1 MNRSIIAVVLTA
13 LLSANIHP
21 VVLPAGTT
29 VPIRF
34 PTAVTSRRVGVGTV
48 RRVRARPGDASPTA
62 QSDTSRPPV
71 PRSRLLPDDSTRTVP
86 SPWGT
91 TERYYR
97 DIVGVMF
104 YDTTSGKTIR
114 TILSKYHASVVAGG
128 PALPY
133 QVYYLQVPD
142 PGGTYTAIAAVA
154 GSMGRE
160 PGVSTTILP
169 QWRGRIIIRSQ

>member
-1 MNRSIIAVVLTA
+1 MNRSIIAVVLPP

-21 VVLPAGTT
+21 VVFPAGTT
-29 VPIRF
+29 VPIRSL
-34 PTAVTSRRVGVGTV
+34 TAVASGRVGVGAV
-48 RRVRARPGDASPTA
+48 LRLRACPGDTSSPA

-71 PRSRLLPDDSTRTVP
+71 PRSRLLPVDSTRTVL

-91 TERYYR
+91 AERYYR

-104 YDTTSGKTIR
+104 YDTTSGKMIR
-114 TILSKYHASVVAGG
+114 TILSKYHASIVAGG

-133 QVYYLQVPD
+133 PVYYLQVPD

-154 GSMGRE
+154 EAIRRE
-160 PGVSTTILP
+160 PGVSATILP
-169 QWRGRIIIRSQ
+169 QWRGRIITRSQ